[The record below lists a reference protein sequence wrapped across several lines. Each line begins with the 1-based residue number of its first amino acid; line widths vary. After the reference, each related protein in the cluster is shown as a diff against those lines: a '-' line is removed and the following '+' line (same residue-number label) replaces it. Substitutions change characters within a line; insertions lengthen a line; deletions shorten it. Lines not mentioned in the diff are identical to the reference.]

1 MNITGDDMNSDK
13 MPDLLF
19 TDRQYTNGF
28 EIREITKLPKIKS
41 IAYLMVHK
49 KSGAKLIYLNAN
61 DDDDENLFSAAF
73 KTPPFDDTG
82 LPHILEHTVLCGSKR
97 YPVKDPFVELLK
109 SSLATFLNAMTYP
122 DKTVY
127 PCASMNEEDFHNI
140 LRVYCDAV
148 FFPNIT
154 EEHFKQEGHH
164 LEFSDFDNTKSDL
177 TIKGIVYNEMKGV
190 YSDLNGIIDRE
201 ESKSLLP
208 DNAYGK
214 DSGGN
219 PDNIP
224 ELTYEN
230 FVKFHSKYYHP
241 SNAYI
246 FIYGSFDIDKTLK
259 IINEEY
265 LTKFDRI
272 NLDTSIKFQKRF
284 EKPVYKTIPYPIS
297 ESEDLKNQSAVTINF
312 LTNDVTDTIT
322 TLAMSLLEVYLLDN
336 SSSPLRKALIDSKL
350 GEALTSSG
358 YADYQRDT
366 FFTVGLRN
374 IDEKNVDKII
384 KLIRDTCKG
393 VINKGIDKSRIES
406 AFHRLIFNSKEIQ
419 SSYPLVLMDRIYNYW
434 LYGKDPITLL
444 KINQHLDELKKLYKS
459 DDKFF
464 EKIIEEQI
472 INNKHYSVLTFL
484 PDNQYYT
491 KKEQEFQKVMT
502 SLKSKMTESKLNEIL
517 AESKKLQKMHLTS
530 NTPEALATLPKLP
543 ISAVNR
549 KPQKL
554 DEEIEYVK
562 GNPIIYTD
570 VYSNDINYINI
581 AFDLSNIDNSLI
593 NYVSIFRTALLRM
606 GAAGYTYDEMAERE
620 AEATGGFSSSLLA
633 DGNFDDP
640 LTYSPYLMIS
650 SKSLNSNLEK
660 MLSIIIDRII
670 SCDFKN
676 IKRLKD
682 ILLQKRA
689 ALRGSI
695 LSSGSSYAMLYAAKD
710 LNINHNVAERFS
722 GITQL
727 RFLNKIIENFDK
739 EKDLLINNLI
749 KIQKHILSTNK
760 IVTSFVGAPKEKQIV
775 NNWLENFTNNFSA
788 DKNIKNRLNI
798 DTNKLKQTGIIIPTN
813 IAFNAIAYPSIGA
826 TNKNAPAL
834 LLLSQYLTYDYLWE
848 EIRSKKGAYGVKAS
862 YSTLGGMFG
871 ISTYRDPCIGES
883 FNTFNT
889 IFDYIENKADLGK
902 DKIEQAIIGSI
913 KKLDKPVRPSDAC
926 CISIIRHLRNI
937 KYNHREVFREN
948 LLNLTGDKIKDTT
961 LNYLK
966 DESKNSSICSIS
978 DKNNLEKA
986 NTDFDLKLSIENL
999 LD

>member
-1 MNITGDDMNSDK
+1 MNSDK
-13 MPDLLF
+13 MPELLF
-19 TDRQYTNGF
+19 TDKEKTNGF
-28 EIREITKLPKIKS
+28 EVNKITKLPEINS
-41 IAYLMVHK
+41 IAYSMVHK
-49 KSGAKLIYLNAN
+49 KSGARLIYLNAH
-61 DDDDENLFSAAF
+61 DAENLFSAAF

-82 LPHILEHTVLCGSKR
+82 LPHILEHTVLCGSKK

-140 LRVYCDAV
+140 LRIYCDAV
-148 FFPNIT
+148 FSPNIT

-164 LEFSDFDNTKSDL
+164 LEFTDFNNIESDL
-177 TIKGIVYNEMKGV
+177 TIKGVVYNEMKGV

-219 PDNIP
+219 PDDIP
-224 ELTYEN
+224 DLTYEK
-230 FVKFHSKYYHP
+230 FVEFHSKYYHP

-246 FIYGSFDIDKTLK
+246 FVYGSFDIDKILK

-265 LTKFDRI
+265 LIKFDKI
-272 NLDTSIKFQKRF
+272 NLDTSINFQKKF
-284 EKPVYKTIPYPIS
+284 EQPVYKTIPYPIS
-297 ESEDLKNQSAVTINF
+297 ESEDSENQTAVTINF

-336 SSSPLRKALIDSKL
+336 ASSPLRKALVDSKL

-374 IDEKNVDKII
+374 IDTENVDKIVTLV
-384 KLIRDTCKG
+384 KKTCKDI
-393 VINKGIDKSRIES
+393 VEKGIDNSKIES

-434 LYGKDPITLL
+434 LYDKDPVTLL
-444 KINQHLDELKKLYKS
+444 KINHYLDELKKLYQA
-459 DDKFF
+459 DDRFF
-464 EKIIEEQI
+464 EKIIEKLI

-484 PDNQYYT
+484 PDNQYYI
-491 KKEQEFQKVMT
+491 KKEQEFHNTMM
-502 SLKSKMTESKLNEIL
+502 SLKSKMTEKKLNEIL
-517 AESKKLQKMHLTS
+517 IESKELQKMHLTP
-530 NTPEALATLPKLP
+530 NTAEALATLPKLP
-543 ISAVNR
+543 ITSVNK

-554 DEEIEYVK
+554 EEEIEYVK
-562 GNPIIYTD
+562 GNPIIHTD
-570 VYSNDINYINI
+570 VYSNDISYINI
-581 AFDLSNIDNSLI
+581 GFDLSHVDNSLI
-593 NYVSIFRTALLRM
+593 NYVPIFRTALLRM
-606 GAAGYTYDEMAERE
+606 GAAGYSYDEMAERE
-620 AEATGGFSSSLLA
+620 AEVTGGFSSGLLT
-633 DGNFDDP
+633 DGNFDNP
-640 LTYSPYLMIS
+640 HNYAPYLMIS
-650 SKSLNSNLEK
+650 SKSLNNNLEK
-660 MLSIIIDRII
+660 MLQIIMDRVI

-695 LSSGSSYAMLYAAKD
+695 LSSGSSYALLYASKD
-710 LNINHNVAERFS
+710 LNINHNVSENFS
-722 GITQL
+722 GISQL

-739 EKDLLINNLI
+739 EKDILVNNLI
-749 KIQKHILSTNK
+749 KIQKHVTTTNK
-760 IVTSFVGAPKEKQIV
+760 IVTSFIGTGKEKQIV
-775 NNWLENFTNNFSA
+775 GNWLGNFTNNFSA
-788 DKNIKNRLNI
+788 NKNTI
-798 DTNKLKQTGIIIPTN
+798 NKLSFQENNLNRTGIIIPTN
-813 IAFNAIAYPSIGA
+813 IAFNAIAYPCIEA
-826 TNKNAPAL
+826 TNENAAAL

-889 IFDYIENKADLGK
+889 IFDYIENKAELGK

-913 KKLDKPVRPSDAC
+913 KKLDKPIRPADAG
-926 CISIIRHLRNI
+926 CISIIRYLRNI
-937 KYNHREVFREN
+937 KYDYREKFREN
-948 LLNLTGDKIKDTT
+948 LLNLNGNKLKDIT
-961 LNYLK
+961 LNYLEHK
-966 DESKNSSICSIS
+966 SKNASICSIS
-978 DKNNLEKA
+978 DKNNLENA
-986 NTDFDLKLSIENL
+986 NTEFDLKLRIENL
-999 LD
+999 LE